1 MEVTESRPLSP
12 SGRDDNWYNIM
23 AAEIFNIQEE
33 LKNLPEGPGVYL
45 HHNAEGDIIYI
56 GKARNLK
63 NRVSQ
68 YFQTSRERSVKIQ
81 MMVSHIAYFE
91 YILTETEN
99 DALLLENRLIKKY
112 MPRYNTLLKDGKTYP
127 YIKLT
132 VSEEFP
138 RLVKVRNVYKD
149 KNRYYGPYPHE
160 MIVNEIIDL
169 LNAVYHLRT
178 CNMKLPEDIG
188 KKRAC
193 LNSHISRCDAPC
205 EGRISRE
212 AYAQKVTMVRKY
224 LDGNS
229 AEIIGFLKDKM
240 EEASS
245 RMEYERAGE
254 WKELLFAARRIKTE
268 LSRRKDWKVLE
279 QNEERIRKD
288 ESQTRGAVEELSDM
302 LGITY
307 ARRMESYDISNT
319 SGYESVGSMVVYVD
333 GRPKKSDY
341 RKFRIKT
348 VKGPDDYA
356 SMAEVLERRLTHKDD
371 SSFDA
376 LPDLI
381 LIDGGKG
388 QVNAVLEII
397 GKLAD
402 QGNERLRR
410 IPVCGMVKDDRH
422 RTRGIMFSGKEYI
435 MGRTSESF
443 KLVTRIQDETHRF
456 AIEYHRKLHGKGQLH
471 SVMDDIE
478 GIGPKRRMALIRH
491 FKSIDNIKAATVEE
505 LCEVP
510 GMNITAARNV
520 KEFL

>member
-1 MEVTESRPLSP
+1 MKK
-12 SGRDDNWYNIM
+12 D
-23 AAEIFNIQEE
+23 FNIQEE
-33 LKNLPEGPGVYL
+33 LKNLPAGPGVYL
-45 HHNAEGDIIYI
+45 HHNAEGEIIYI

-68 YFQTSRERSVKIQ
+68 YFQTGRDRSVKIS

-132 VSEEFP
+132 VSEAFP
-138 RLVKVRNVYKD
+138 RLLKVRNVHKD

-160 MIVNEIIDL
+160 QIVNEIIDL

-178 CNMKLPEDIG
+178 CNRQFPRDIG
-188 KKRAC
+188 KGRAC
-193 LNSHISRCDAPC
+193 LNSHIGRCDAPC
-205 EGRISRE
+205 EEKITETEYNRRVE
-212 AYAQKVTMVRKY
+212 QVRRY
-224 LDGNS
+224 LNGDSG
-229 AEIIGFLKDKM
+229 ELLGYLKDKM
-240 EEASS
+240 ESASA

-279 QNEERIRKD
+279 QNEEKIRRE
-288 ESQTRGAVEELSDM
+288 ESQTKGAVEELSQI
-302 LGITY
+302 LGIPY

-319 SGYESVGSMVVYVD
+319 SGFESVGSMVVYED

-348 VKGPDDYA
+348 VEGADDYA
-356 SMAEVLERRLTHKDD
+356 SMAEVLSRRLSHKDD
-371 SSFDA
+371 SSFDQI
-376 LPDLI
+376 PDLI

-388 QVNAVLEII
+388 QVHAVLNVIESLAAEEGECLRSII
-397 GKLAD
+397 
-402 QGNERLRR
+402 
-410 IPVCGMVKDDRH
+410 VCGMVKDDRH
-422 RTRGIMFSGKEYI
+422 RTRGIMYQDREYI
-435 MGRTSESF
+435 MERNSEAF

-456 AIEYHRKLHGKGQLH
+456 AIEYHRKLHGKAQLH
-471 SVMDDIE
+471 SRLDEIE
-478 GIGPKRRMALIRH
+478 GVGPKRRTALIRH
-491 FKSIDNIKAATVEE
+491 FKTLDRIREASEEE
-505 LCEVP
+505 LSSVP
-510 GMNITAARNV
+510 GMNRTAARHV
-520 KEFL
+520 REFFDTVQG